1 MHCRLVLGYISQHEC
16 ACDCRYVPSAR
27 LAFEYPDEYPAATTD
42 CSGDSNI
49 LLHEDWVYAG
59 ETATC
64 GAEEGIRGSSHWGEH
79 SQNRFSQARGACS
92 SQDAREQAPQEQTV
106 HEGVSDPCP
115 HCGGSGQEMAG
126 SSGPSAGIA
135 DCPHCGDQQ
144 IIRDQ
149 FEWSRDKG

>member
-1 MHCRLVLGYISQHEC
+1 M
-16 ACDCRYVPSAR
+16 PSAR

-49 LLHEDWVYAG
+49 LLHDDWVYAG

-64 GAEEGIRGSSHWGEH
+64 GAEEGIRSSSHWAEQ
-79 SQNRFSQARGACS
+79 SQNHFSQARGACS
-92 SQDAREQAPQEQTV
+92 SQDIGEQAPQEEAV
-106 HEGVSDPCP
+106 HEGSDPCP

-126 SSGPSAGIA
+126 SSAPSAGVA

>member
-1 MHCRLVLGYISQHEC
+1 M
-16 ACDCRYVPSAR
+16 PSAR
-27 LAFEYPDEYPAATTD
+27 LAFEYPDAYPAATTD

-49 LLHEDWVYAG
+49 LLHEDWVFGG

-64 GAEEGIRGSSHWGEH
+64 GAEEGFRSSSHWAEQSKHH
-79 SQNRFSQARGACS
+79 SSQARGACS
-92 SQDAREQAPQEQTV
+92 SMGAGEQTTQEHWTPQEQAV
-106 HEGVSDPCP
+106 HDVGSDPCP

-126 SSGPSAGIA
+126 SSAPSAGIA